1 MVIQTI
7 ATPAGWVAAAWS
19 DKGLFAL
26 SWPQDDRQAAQAGL
40 QEKLRRWG
48 CEICAPSPQTEGE
61 ALAYAP
67 LLEKALAGY
76 FRGEPVSFDIPVDL
90 SWCTPFQK
98 EILGVIRRIPYGEV
112 RSYREV
118 AAMAGHPRAVRAA
131 GTAASANRTPVVI
144 PCHRVIRKNGE
155 LGGFGGG
162 LPLKKF
168 LLALENGKG
177 RR

>member
-19 DKGLFAL
+19 DRGLFAL
-26 SWPQDDRQAAQAGL
+26 SWPQDDGQAAQAGL

-48 CEICAPSPQTEGE
+48 GGNGGFSPAAEGNGQPFAPV
-61 ALAYAP
+61 
-67 LLEKALAGY
+67 LEKALADY

-98 EILGVIRRIPYGEV
+98 EILIAIRRIPYGEV

-118 AAMAGHPRAVRAA
+118 AAMAGHPRAARAA
-131 GTAASANRTPVVI
+131 GTAAGANRTPVVI

-168 LLALENGKG
+168 LLALENGKSP
-177 RR
+177 R